1 MLQVSSSFKGYAMLV
16 IGSFVRVKAPFDE
29 FYPYVLQI
37 GAISEIGAFQI
48 HGVDFAEEHLEEV
61 TNGDYNP

>member
-1 MLQVSSSFKGYAMLV
+1 MFV
-16 IGSFVRVKAPFDE
+16 IGSFVRIKAPFDE

-37 GAISEIGAFQI
+37 DSISETGAFQI

-61 TNGDYNP
+61 TNGDHNP